1 MQSLPGNYIKTKIK
15 SKGGKQMITLAEWKI
30 IGITLIA
37 TFFISAIVYG
47 IMCEIVAKMKNK
59 ARKRTSKQVTCQR
72 HKNTFS
78 IDYDKFIN
86 ENFEKITYLYEN
98 KNRKSELVRM
108 IG

>member
-1 MQSLPGNYIKTKIK
+1 
-15 SKGGKQMITLAEWKI
+15 MITLAEWKI

-47 IMCEIVAKMKNK
+47 IIGEIIARIKNK
-59 ARKRTSKQVTCQR
+59 QQKRTSKQIIYKR
-72 HKNTFS
+72 PKNTFS
-78 IDYDKFIN
+78 IDYDEFIN
-86 ENFEKITYLYEN
+86 ANFEKITYLYEN

>member
-1 MQSLPGNYIKTKIK
+1 
-15 SKGGKQMITLAEWKI
+15 MISLAEWKL
-30 IGITLIA
+30 IGITIIA
-37 TFFISAIVYG
+37 MFFISAIVYG
-47 IMCEIVAKMKNK
+47 IIGEIVARIKNK
-59 ARKRTSKQVTCQR
+59 QQKRTSKQVTCQKP
-72 HKNTFS
+72 KNTFS